1 MNLLPNKNPHPL
13 SSPWRRS
20 SNQLQ
25 GKGNSCSWL
34 KTFCKGFGLLITYE
48 IIEELIEEA
57 IAYTITTIIAKAVS
71 FLLVVVLTQT
81 VKVTAKGLAKGIT
94 IALKPAVKK
103 LTYREGNDKITKIMR
118 FINMC
123 KEKIKENKF
132 LNFLKRNPKSILGI
146 ISGFIASLA
155 SGAGTTCGLI
165 VGKVELP
172 LWANICFGVLVW
184 VVLFIFNIIG
194 VKSAGFEGVAKY
206 QVRKLAEKLG
216 FGKAAE
222 ELDKVEQA
230 IEAEDKEK
238 AEQEKLALEQAKAKY
253 QEAWRID
260 ITSKKID
267 IHVSL
272 EDYIAQKQAEEKEA
286 EEKAKQEKIDAEAE
300 QEKLAIENAFL
311 AAVSNGYAGSF
322 DTWKAEQEAA
332 TK

>member
-1 MNLLPNKNPHPL
+1 M
-13 SSPWRRS
+13 
-20 SNQLQ
+20 
-25 GKGNSCSWL
+25 
-34 KTFCKGFGLLITYE
+34 
-48 IIEELIEEA
+48 
-57 IAYTITTIIAKAVS
+57 
-71 FLLVVVLTQT
+71 VVIKKK
-81 VKVTAKGLAKGIT
+81 VKVTEKGLAKGIT
-94 IALKPAVKK
+94 IALKPAVKE
-103 LTYREGNDKITKIMR
+103 LTYRDGNDKITKIMR

-155 SGAGTTCGLI
+155 TGAGTTCGLI

-172 LWANICFGVLVW
+172 LWANICFGILVW

-222 ELDKVEQA
+222 ELEKVEQA

-286 EEKAKQEKIDAEAE
+286 AEKAKQEKIDAEAE